1 MRSVCLLLL
10 VSFLMFAQPPAS
22 RSAVVSENFH
32 GVVVNDP
39 YRWLED
45 QESPDTRAWVEA
57 QMAYTQSVLKTAP
70 LRAKLETRLKE
81 LVDSE
86 VMSAP
91 VVRGGR
97 YFFTRRLPGQKQPIW
112 YWREGAKG
120 QDHVLLDAN
129 ALGGDSTQS
138 YALQDI
144 AEDGKSIAYGLRQ
157 GGEDEVA
164 IGFREVASGKD
175 FGDLLPRARYLG
187 LAIKADRSALY
198 YGKFTPQ
205 GPRVYWHQMGTP
217 LEQDQ
222 LVFGEGYGPT
232 NIIGVGDTPDG
243 KWLLLVVS
251 FGSAGDHNEVWVKDL
266 SSDAPIRPL
275 IKDVKGRFQ
284 VQYADGLLYAN
295 TDLDAPN
302 GRIIRIDPQHP
313 EQANWKEIIP
323 QGKWPIQSFTL
334 AGKHIV
340 VLTLEN
346 VIGKV
351 RLYTP
356 EGKLAREVP
365 PPALGNIT
373 APTGTWDRDEAY
385 YSFTTFGQPMTV
397 YRYDIATGKQDVW
410 FQSKAPV
417 KPSAFEVKQVI
428 YTSKD
433 GTKVPMFLAYKKGLK
448 LDGTNPTMLTGYGGF
463 NLASLP
469 GFSATSTVWMELGG
483 VWALANLRGG
493 NEFGEEWHKAGMLD
507 KKQNVFDDFI
517 AAGEYLIAQKYTS
530 KAKLAI
536 SGGSNGGL
544 LVGAVMTQRPD
555 LFGAVVCSVP
565 LLDMLRYQRFL
576 VARFWVPE
584 YGSAENKDQFPFIY
598 KYSPYHHVERNT
610 NYPPVMFVSGDSD
623 TRVAP
628 LHARKMAALMQNSGN
643 KNPVLLRYDTKAGHS
658 AGLPVDKQIEASLD
672 TLSFL
677 TMQLGI
683 K

>member
-205 GPRVYWHQMGTP
+205 GPRVYWHQMGAP

-266 SSDAPIRPL
+266 ASDAPIRPL

-463 NLASLP
+463 NVASLP
-469 GFSATSTVWMELGG
+469 GFSATSTVWMEVGG

-517 AAGEYLIAQKYTS
+517 AAGEYLVAQKYTS

>member
-205 GPRVYWHQMGTP
+205 GPRVYWHQMGAP

-266 SSDAPIRPL
+266 ASDAPIRPL

-334 AGKHIV
+334 AGKQIV

-433 GTKVPMFLAYKKGLK
+433 GTKVPMFLGYKKGLK

>member
-1 MRSVCLLLL
+1 MRLVCLLLL
-10 VSFLMFAQPPAS
+10 VSFLMFAEPPAS

-45 QESPDTRAWVEA
+45 QESPETRAWVEA
-57 QMAYTQSVLKTAP
+57 QMSYTQGVLKTAP

-97 YFFTRRLPGQKQPIW
+97 YFFTRRMPGQKQPIW

-120 QDHVLLDAN
+120 EDHVLLDAN

-205 GPRVYWHQMGTP
+205 GPRVYWHKMGAP

-266 SSDAPIRPL
+266 TSDGPIHPL

-284 VQYADGLLYAN
+284 VQYADGLLYAD

-302 GRIIRIDPQHP
+302 GRIIRIDPHHP

-346 VIGKV
+346 VVGKV

-365 PPALGNIT
+365 PPSLGNIT

-385 YSFTTFGQPMTV
+385 YSFTTFGQPVTV

-417 KPSAFEVKQVI
+417 KPGSFEVKQVV

-544 LVGAVMTQRPD
+544 LVGAAMTQRPD